1 VRLALRIDRW
11 SVLVCWLR
19 QDRLVAAAHRPRAGL
34 AVGAHWPRAR
44 PAGRARREPRLTLL
58 ESGHSAGPQQIPR
71 RHSHVALMHRRAVC
85 DRSCAE
91 QRSPPRPS
99 HGFAP

>member
-44 PAGRARREPRLTLL
+44 PAGRARREPRL
-58 ESGHSAGPQQIPR
+58 
-71 RHSHVALMHRRAVC
+71 
-85 DRSCAE
+85 
-91 QRSPPRPS
+91 
-99 HGFAP
+99 